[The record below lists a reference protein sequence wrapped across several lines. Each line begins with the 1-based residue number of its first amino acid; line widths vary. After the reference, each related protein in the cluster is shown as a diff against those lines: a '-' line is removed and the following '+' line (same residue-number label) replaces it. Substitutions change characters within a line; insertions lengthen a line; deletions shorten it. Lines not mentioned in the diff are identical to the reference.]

1 MTPASKP
8 TPETPGLPSPDDVPP
23 PPEAPHDLGLAPAL
37 KDASSA
43 FAARIIDHFTSPKFT
58 APMLPAVALEV
69 HSLAHKTNIDV
80 AQVIAVLERDP
91 LLAGRVLKVAQSAAY
106 YAVGGVASLRDAV
119 VRIGLR
125 GLSDILW
132 EVAFTSR
139 VLRTPKYSLLTDT
152 VIKHSTAIGHL
163 VRTICN
169 GLGINADSGFLCG
182 LLHDA
187 GTTACLSVLGSPPPG
202 ERQPPDQLVGPILKL
217 CHEEATRILAA
228 LWKLPDEVQSVIG
241 HHHTIGSG
249 PIPAVLAALV
259 VAEVMAAEIEPKLAL
274 ATLGADPVD
283 LDAYARSRETLR
295 LTDERMAKIRPEA
308 AKILAGLTAAPKPVM
323 VTPPRSVPKVPKKA
337 TMSARK
343 R

>member
-1 MTPASKP
+1 MGA
-8 TPETPGLPSPDDVPP
+8 
-23 PPEAPHDLGLAPAL
+23 AL

-80 AQVIAVLERDP
+80 AQVISVLERDP

-106 YAVGGVASLRDAV
+106 YAVGGISSLRDAV

-132 EVAFTSR
+132 EVAFTSK

-163 VRTICN
+163 VRLVCGSVGVN
-169 GLGINADSGFLCG
+169 SDSGFLCG

-187 GTTACLSVLGSPPPG
+187 GTTACLSVLGNPPPG

-228 LWKLPDEVQSVIG
+228 LWQLPAEVQAVIG
-241 HHHTIGSG
+241 HHHDVGTG
-249 PIPAVLAALV
+249 PIPPVLAALV
-259 VAEVMAAEIEPKLAL
+259 VSEVLTAEIEPKLAL
-274 ATLGADPVD
+274 AQLGADPID
-283 LDAYARSRETLR
+283 QDGYGRARETLR
-295 LTDERMAKIRPEA
+295 LDDERLAKIRPEA
-308 AKILAGLTAAPKPVM
+308 TKILAGLTAAPKPVM
-323 VTPPRSVPKVPKKA
+323 VTPPRAVPRKSA
-337 TMSARK
+337 TLSARK